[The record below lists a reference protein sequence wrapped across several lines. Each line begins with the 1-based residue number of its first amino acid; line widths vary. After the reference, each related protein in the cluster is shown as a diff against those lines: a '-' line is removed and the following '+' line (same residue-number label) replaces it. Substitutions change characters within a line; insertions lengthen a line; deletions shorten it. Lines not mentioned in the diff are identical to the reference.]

1 MFLFYFYGD
10 CLALFLEERTAKRG
24 AAMCCYMSIFGPFIP
39 TPLFPSH
46 GQVSAGLII
55 PQVEEDVVTKIM

>member
-1 MFLFYFYGD
+1 
-10 CLALFLEERTAKRG
+10 
-24 AAMCCYMSIFGPFIP
+24 MCYYMSIFGPFYP
-39 TPLFPSH
+39 HPLLFPSH